1 MPMPDLEHRNYD
13 LWLFANEVT
22 PADAGSATFLGS
34 YGLSIDDP
42 YQLTV
47 RAEDVRQPLSHGDK
61 PIADGYLDGFP
72 IMMETLFWDTNP
84 FSLISSTIA
93 PLQTKLI
100 QMTGPSYKNKYQFLL
115 LWLWNGSSLVA
126 VRRYVHFRVMKTEYI
141 RKTLLCAMRATFT
154 FRVVDPLLYG
164 AGTVELTASG
174 TSPVAVNVASGEL
187 IGHKRIYY
195 KITRVSGTITNPVI
209 TNTTTG
215 ETFSITGSL
224 TAANEFYYVDPYAG
238 RLKKGTGT
246 IEAATDEIGNMS
258 GRFIPREA
266 AAMALSL
273 SFTGGGTATF
283 DVHHLN
289 TMYS

>member
-1 MPMPDLEHRNYD
+1 VKIFSR
-13 LWLFANEVT
+13 
-22 PADAGSATFLGS
+22 
-34 YGLSIDDP
+34 I
-42 YQLTV
+42 
-47 RAEDVRQPLSHGDK
+47 EDQVVEKDRGER
-61 PIADGYLDGFP
+61 IG
-72 IMMETLFWDTNP
+72 E
-84 FSLISSTIA
+84 
-93 PLQTKLI
+93 
-100 QMTGPSYKNKYQFLL
+100 
-115 LWLWNGSSLVA
+115 
-126 VRRYVHFRVMKTEYI
+126 VRRLEGDEKARI
-141 RKTLLCAMRATFT
+141 SDAMVAELRDVLAGQE
-154 FRVVDPLLYG
+154 VGLMLK